1 MTAFKNLYILKM
13 KPTVLVVDD
22 SLTNI
27 VLIEAILKR
36 EKLNVIKAFSVD
48 ESLKVLD
55 REKIDLIILDI
66 MFPGKDGRDFL
77 RQRNDL
83 AQISSIPVIIT
94 SAISNENEIEE
105 IMKLKADYYFK
116 KPLEIELFLNKVK
129 EYTVSNR

>member
-1 MTAFKNLYILKM
+1 MQ
-13 KPTVLVVDD
+13 PTVLVVDD

-48 ESLKVLD
+48 ESLKILD
-55 REKIDLIILDI
+55 REKVDLIILDI

-77 RQRNDL
+77 RQRNELD
-83 AQISSIPVIIT
+83 QIRSIPVIVT

-105 IMKLKADYYFK
+105 IMKLKADYYIK

-129 EYTVSNR
+129 EYTASDR

>member
-1 MTAFKNLYILKM
+1 M

>member
-1 MTAFKNLYILKM
+1 MQ
-13 KPTVLVVDD
+13 PTVLVIDD

-48 ESLKVLD
+48 ESLTILE
-55 REKIDLIILDI
+55 REKVDLIILDI

-77 RQRNDL
+77 RQRNEL
-83 AQISSIPVIIT
+83 GQISLIPVIIT
-94 SAISNENEIEE
+94 SAISNENEIKE

-129 EYTVSNR
+129 EYTTSVR

>member
-1 MTAFKNLYILKM
+1 MEM
-13 KPTVLVVDD
+13 QPTVLVIDD

-48 ESLKVLD
+48 ESLTILE
-55 REKIDLIILDI
+55 REKVDLIILDI

-77 RQRNDL
+77 RQRNEL
-83 AQISSIPVIIT
+83 GQISLIPVIIT
-94 SAISNENEIEE
+94 SAISNENEIKE

-129 EYTVSNR
+129 EYTTSVR

>member
-1 MTAFKNLYILKM
+1 MQ
-13 KPTVLVVDD
+13 PTVLVVDD

-48 ESLKVLD
+48 ESLKIID
-55 REKIDLIILDI
+55 REKVDLIILDI

-77 RQRNDL
+77 RQRNEMPR
-83 AQISSIPVIIT
+83 IGSIPVIIT
-94 SAISNENEIEE
+94 SAISNESEIAD

-116 KPLEIELFLNKVK
+116 KPLEIESFLNKVK
-129 EYTVSNR
+129 EYTTTGL

>member
-1 MTAFKNLYILKM
+1 MQ
-13 KPTVLVVDD
+13 PTILVVDD

-48 ESLKVLD
+48 ESLKILE
-55 REKIDLIILDI
+55 REKVNLIILDI

-77 RQRNDL
+77 RQRNEL
-83 AQISSIPVIIT
+83 ALISKIPVIIT
-94 SAISNENEIEE
+94 SAISNENEIAE

-116 KPLEIELFLNKVK
+116 KPLDIELFLNKVK
-129 EYTVSNR
+129 DYTAGDR